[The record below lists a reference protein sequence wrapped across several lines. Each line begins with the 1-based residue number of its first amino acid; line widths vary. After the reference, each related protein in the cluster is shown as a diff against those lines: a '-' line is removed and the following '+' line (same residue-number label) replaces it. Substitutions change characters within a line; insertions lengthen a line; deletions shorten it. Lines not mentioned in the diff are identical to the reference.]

1 MQKSRNLVARACALT
16 AAAALLTGCATVTP
30 EQFSALEAKANN
42 ALSEART
49 AAGAANNALN
59 VASEAAE
66 AARQAQSTA
75 DAALSCCNENSDKIE
90 RMFEQAMRK

>member
-1 MQKSRNLVARACALT
+1 MQKSRHLVARAGAVA
-16 AAAALLTGCATVTP
+16 AAAALLSACATITP
-30 EQFSALEAKANN
+30 EQLSAVEAKANN
-42 ALSEART
+42 ALSEARS

-66 AARQAQSTA
+66 AARQAQNTA
-75 DAALSCCNENSDKIE
+75 DAALSCCNENADKIE